1 MGRTYG
7 VPRSAK
13 GESRILYIFTIK
25 SLAIT
30 LIFGAFAWLL
40 VSLIEM
46 IVSVSLILK
55 LIIIG
60 IFGGIGFVIGAANIP
75 DNPIMGPLQKA
86 GGEQIL
92 NILMRLITFKGKKK
106 IYIYG
111 LNRDISKDKENS
123 SQVNNVIKLIKNK

>member
-25 SLAIT
+25 SLAVT
-30 LIFGAFAWLL
+30 LAFAAVGWLI
-40 VSLIEM
+40 VSGIELLI
-46 IVSVSLILK
+46 SVSLVFKI
-55 LIIIG
+55 IIIG
-60 IFGGIGFVIGAANIP
+60 LSGGIGFVVGAANIP

-92 NILMRLITFKGKKK
+92 DILLRLITFRGKKK

-111 LNRDISKDKENS
+111 LTRDASKKKEQK
-123 SQVNNVIKLIKNK
+123 SQVDNMLKLIKR